1 MDGLRVDALANLV
14 EDIAFRDE
22 PIKQDP
28 NIDLEVNLI
37 MIEIY

>member
-14 EDIAFRDE
+14 EDIDFKDE

-37 MIEIY
+37 MI